1 MAISWSNTLN
11 RSIHK
16 FIIKRKTKD
25 KEQVR
30 EFTGL
35 DKANTIGILYMAN
48 KKENVE
54 KLVSFSDKIAKKN
67 KNVHL
72 LGLLPN
78 KKLESLKE
86 EFPEQRFISQN
97 ELSWYRVPKKL
108 SSSRFI
114 KNEFDIL
121 INMYLK
127 ESLPLQYISSLS
139 KAKFRIGHYRKKNLY
154 CNDFLIDL
162 NGAKELDKLI
172 ELVEYF
178 ISKNKNNEQE

>member
-1 MAISWSNTLN
+1 MV
-11 RSIHK
+11 R
-16 FIIKRKTKD
+16 FGD
-25 KEQVR
+25 KVAQQ
-30 EFTGL
+30 
-35 DKANTIGILYMAN
+35 N
-48 KKENVE
+48 K
-54 KLVSFSDKIAKKN
+54 S
-67 KNVHL
+67 VHL

-86 EFPEQRFISQN
+86 IYPDQRFISQS

-108 SSSRFI
+108 ASSRFI

-162 NGAKELDKLI
+162 NGSKELDVLI
-172 ELVEYF
+172 ELVEHF
-178 ISKNKNNEQE
+178 ISKNNKNEK

>member
-1 MAISWSNTLN
+1 MAINWSNTLN

-25 KEQVR
+25 KEQIR

-35 DKANTIGILYMAN
+35 DKASSVAVLYIAN
-48 KKENVE
+48 KKENIE
-54 KLVSFSDKIAKKN
+54 KVIEFGDKIAKQN
-67 KNVHL
+67 KDVHL

-86 EFPEQRFISQN
+86 IYPDQRFISQS

-108 SSSRFI
+108 ASSRFI

-139 KAKFRIGHYRKKNLY
+139 KAKFRIGYYRKKNLY

-162 NGAKELDKLI
+162 NGVNELDALI
-172 ELVEYF
+172 ELVEHF
-178 ISKNKNNEQE
+178 ISKNNKNE